1 MHADGPAMDR
11 CAHGMDVSWCYLC
24 RIDTFGV
31 EPQVLWG
38 ILDDELA
45 DERRDPGPMVPELE
59 GYLRFLCDELD
70 LRFDPTFTQGEA
82 ARVIPSLLTDPANE
96 IAGADPGRARRGD
109 RRWGR
114 RAHLPR
120 CALED
125 PTADRPSRPAYRLSR
140 GGREPDLR

>member
-96 IAGADPGRARRGD
+96 SQERTLAALGEEIADGAAVPTYRDARSKIRRLIALRGL
-109 RRWGR
+109 R
-114 RAHLPR
+114 
-120 CALED
+120 
-125 PTADRPSRPAYRLSR
+125 TA
-140 GGREPDLR
+140 